1 MPVAVKV
8 TSDFICPWCL
18 IGTVRLRRAIE
29 ALPAGIDVDVEWL
42 PFELNPAMPKE
53 GIPRKLYRT
62 RKFGSWERSQA
73 LDAQTIAVSKA
84 DGVVINYD
92 LIGKTPNSFA
102 AHRLSW
108 LSAREG
114 RQRAVVEALFNGY
127 FVQGQDIGDL
137 ETLIEI
143 AASAGLERERVA
155 AFLQSDEGASE
166 VRKLESSAVS
176 TGIQGVPQFD
186 IEGAIIRGAQDAEI
200 LHRELVAAHGRKT
213 AAA

>member
-1 MPVAVKV
+1 MPVSVKV

-29 ALPAGIDVDVEWL
+29 ALPAGVDVEVEWL
-42 PFELNPAMPKE
+42 PFELNPAMPKD

-84 DGVVINYD
+84 DGVVIDYD
-92 LIGKTPNSFA
+92 RIAKTPNSFD

-108 LSAREG
+108 LAEREG

-127 FVQGQDIGDL
+127 FAQGQDIGDRD
-137 ETLIEI
+137 TLIEI
-143 AASAGLERERVA
+143 GSEAGLARERVA
-155 AFLQSDEGASE
+155 AFLQSEEGTGE
-166 VRKLESSAVS
+166 VRELESSAVRA
-176 TGIQGVPQFD
+176 GIQGVPQFD
-186 IEGAIIRGAQDAEI
+186 IEGAIIRGAQGAEI
-200 LHRELVAAHGRKT
+200 LQHKLVAAHRRKT